1 MRGGCAVTS
10 REAAKTTDTATDPA
24 DRVAGADESYDLA
37 ERLFGWTAPIQ
48 FAWVLGDDPGHDAVV
63 DWATALARG
72 GFGRRIVR
80 TRVPVAR
87 HRWVR
92 SDRPPTVYAEP
103 AILNDATDTAV
114 GAWLDRRLRDV
125 DLDPGAGRGF
135 TVEYAH
141 TRSGR
146 VVLTLLVS
154 HMIADG
160 HAVHDALRDARRS
173 AEHRLGSVRGLP
185 TASEVSGWSGVRG
198 DLLDAASQIPAI
210 VRASAVIGRAGVR
223 AVLGR
228 SATAAPVSDAPSGSD
243 VVGEPGDRPAP
254 PQRDAEATLA
264 VVDVPRAQ
272 FEARAAALGGTP
284 NSLFTAV
291 LTGVL
296 RATGHAI
303 PPGGTR
309 VCIAVDTR
317 SDGDDRANAS
327 GGVWIRLAGPVGP
340 ETGLGTIRRLSKEA
354 FARYAATDDAVVDHL
369 QAVARLLPDPVLG
382 RVMKAVPGPDV
393 TVSNLG
399 AAPAESLA
407 PLGTPAERFA
417 IRAVMQGRS
426 AADRRAQGPAL
437 AAWSVQYADTVTV
450 TVFGIHPDLLGDPAV
465 VRSVLA
471 AELTRWGLDHRFW

>member
-1 MRGGCAVTS
+1 MTS
-10 REAAKTTDTATDPA
+10 REAAKTRDTVIDPA

-48 FAWVLGDDPGHDAVV
+48 FAWVLADDPGHDAVL

-92 SDRPPTVYAEP
+92 AERPPTVYAEP
-103 AILNDATDTAV
+103 TILNDATDTAV
-114 GAWLDRRLRDV
+114 GAWLDRRLRDA

-173 AEHRLGSVRGLP
+173 AENRLGSVRGLP

-198 DLLDAASQIPAI
+198 DLLDAAAQVPAI
-210 VRASAVIGRAGVR
+210 VRATAVIGRAGVR
-223 AVLGR
+223 ALLGR
-228 SATAAPVSDAPSGSD
+228 SAAVAPVSDAPSGSD
-243 VVGEPGDRPAP
+243 TAARPAP
-254 PQRDAEATLA
+254 PQRDADTTLA
-264 VVDVPRAQ
+264 VVDIPREQ
-272 FEARAAALGGTP
+272 WESRATALGGTP
-284 NSLFTAV
+284 NSLFTAL
-291 LTGVL
+291 LTSVL
-296 RATGHAI
+296 RETGHVM

-340 ETGLGTIRRLSKEA
+340 ATGLATVRRLSKEA
-354 FARYAATDDAVVDHL
+354 FARYAVTDDAVVDHL
-369 QAVARLLPDPVLG
+369 QAIARLMPDVVLG
-382 RVMKAVPGPDV
+382 RLMKAVPGPDV

-399 AAPAESLA
+399 AAPTESVA

-450 TVFGIHPDLLGDPAV
+450 TVFGIHPDLVGDTASL
-465 VRSVLA
+465 RATLSS
-471 AELTRWGLDHRFW
+471 ELTRWGLDHRFW

>member
-1 MRGGCAVTS
+1 MTS

-48 FAWVLGDDPGHDAVV
+48 FAWVLRDDPGHDAVV
-63 DWATALARG
+63 DWATALAHG

-87 HRWVR
+87 DRWVR

-103 AILNDATDTAV
+103 TVVDEDAV

-125 DLDPGAGRGF
+125 ELDPAAGRGF

-173 AEHRLGSVRGLP
+173 VENRLGSVRGLP

-198 DLLDAASQIPAI
+198 DLADAASQVPAI
-210 VRASAVIGRAGVR
+210 VRATAVIARAGVR

-228 SATAAPVSDAPSGSD
+228 SAAAAPVSDAPEG
-243 VVGEPGDRPAP
+243 VGAAVDRPAP
-254 PQRDAEATLA
+254 PQRDADTTLA
-264 VVDVPRAQ
+264 VVDIPREQ
-272 FEARAAALGGTP
+272 WEARAAALGGTP

-291 LTGVL
+291 LTSVL
-296 RATGHAI
+296 RGTGHVM

-340 ETGLGTIRRLSKEA
+340 DTGLATIRRSSKEA
-354 FARYAATDDAVVDHL
+354 FARYAVTDDAVVDHL
-369 QAVARLLPDPVLG
+369 QAIARLLPDVVLG
-382 RVMKAVPGPDV
+382 RLMKAIPGPDV

-399 AAPAESLA
+399 AAPGDSMA
-407 PLGTPAERFA
+407 PLGAPAERFA

-450 TVFGIHPDLLGDPAV
+450 TVFGIHPDLVGDTAGL
-465 VRSVLA
+465 RNTLSS
-471 AELTRWGLDHRFW
+471 ELTRWGLDHRFW